1 MGFAGLQTCT
11 ICNGCCTPSPPPWQV
26 FGEMVM
32 EGVLS
37 PDWKSREMAVTHT
50 SREVVSLLLPQIKA
64 TNVSM
69 ETGAEWREVHEAAFL
84 IIVNGCSDSVLKV
97 FLASLVSPFLSLLSP
112 SSSESFSFLLSRN
125 IRSRG
130 NVCGPRN
137 TQWKPSLL
145 K

>member
-1 MGFAGLQTCT
+1 
-11 ICNGCCTPSPPPWQV
+11 
-26 FGEMVM
+26 M

-50 SREVVSLLLPQIKA
+50 SREVVALLLPQIKA
-64 TNVSM
+64 TSVSM

-84 IIVNGCSDSVLKV
+84 IILNGCSDSVLKV
-97 FLASLVSPFLSLLSP
+97 FLASLVSPFLSLLFP
-112 SSSESFSFLLSRN
+112 LLRFLLN

-130 NVCGPRN
+130 NVCGPCN
-137 TQWKPSLL
+137 TQRETSLL

>member
-1 MGFAGLQTCT
+1 
-11 ICNGCCTPSPPPWQV
+11 
-26 FGEMVM
+26 M

-64 TNVSM
+64 TMVSM

>member
-1 MGFAGLQTCT
+1 
-11 ICNGCCTPSPPPWQV
+11 
-26 FGEMVM
+26 M

-64 TNVSM
+64 TMVSM

-97 FLASLVSPFLSLLSP
+97 FLASLVSPFLSLFFPHPPQSSLVFSYHVIFAAEEMSVGLAILSGSP
-112 SSSESFSFLLSRN
+112 LS
-125 IRSRG
+125 
-130 NVCGPRN
+130 
-137 TQWKPSLL
+137 
-145 K
+145 